1 MTMALDTSR
10 LGLGAII
17 LRTWRIKLARMVMK
31 GGTGLLTAAEWIFPG
46 DLRR

>member
-17 LRTWRIKLARMVMK
+17 LRTWRIKIARYAMK
-31 GGTGLLTAAEWIFPG
+31 AGSGLLTVAELILPK